1 MDVGSDISAFWHI
14 LLDNQ
19 VATEIQLEE
28 AYEEHQRTNIP
39 FDKILYNFGIISES
53 EMLKLIAVALGTQ
66 FYDMNKVAVKPDA
79 IDCVPSMVARQY
91 RILPL
96 YVEKETLHI
105 VAADP
110 MDYQTMDELGYVL
123 GMDVRINVAQPD
135 MIMASIEKYFPEDE
149 ASEGN
154 LRSIIA
160 DMEKL
165 APDAVYDD
173 DDEEDEEDLANATPI
188 VRFVNVIL
196 AQGVKDRASDIH
208 FEPFAEEFRI
218 RYRIDGTLYEMQ
230 PPPIH
235 LAIPVISRVKVL
247 SGLDISESRKPQ
259 DGRIE
264 LRISGKRIDLRV
276 SSLPTQYGES
286 VVLRILDKGAIS
298 LDLDVLGLPDDIKA
312 TLRELIRKPQW
323 YRVGDRADGIRQDDY
338 LVFLSA
344 RDQHHRG

>member
-1 MDVGSDISAFWHI
+1 
-14 LLDNQ
+14 
-19 VATEIQLEE
+19 
-28 AYEEHQRTNIP
+28 
-39 FDKILYNFGIISES
+39 
-53 EMLKLIAVALGTQ
+53 
-66 FYDMNKVAVKPDA
+66 
-79 IDCVPSMVARQY
+79 
-91 RILPL
+91 
-96 YVEKETLHI
+96 
-105 VAADP
+105 
-110 MDYQTMDELGYVL
+110 MDELGYVL

-286 VVLRILDKGAIS
+286 VVL
-298 LDLDVLGLPDDIKA
+298 
-312 TLRELIRKPQW
+312 
-323 YRVGDRADGIRQDDY
+323 
-338 LVFLSA
+338 
-344 RDQHHRG
+344 